1 LIESLVVAPRE
12 VYDLVFRCAR
22 VAGCDPG
29 TADRVARNVMV
40 AEARWGGAVA
50 VAVGVFE
57 AEDPAGSAPVR
68 APDVLAEAECDAR
81 TTGSARAE
89 FEAPVPLA
97 FLVSTI
103 AEMAGRGVVVDD
115 LPIDATAGLP
125 VPGLG
130 LRTGVADRPSS
141 VEAHRGGLSVD
152 RVAFNRL
159 EAMAGRFLVSEA
171 ILDGIEP

>member
-1 LIESLVVAPRE
+1 V
-12 VYDLVFRCAR
+12 
-22 VAGCDPG
+22 
-29 TADRVARNVMV
+29 TV

-50 VAVGVFE
+50 VAVGVLE
-57 AEDPAGSAPVR
+57 AGDPAVSAPVR
-68 APDVLAEAECDAR
+68 APDALAEAECDAR
-81 TTGSARAE
+81 ITGWARAE

-97 FLVSTI
+97 FLASAI

-130 LRTGVADRPSS
+130 LRTGVADGPPP
-141 VEAHRGGLSVD
+141 VEAHRYGLSVD